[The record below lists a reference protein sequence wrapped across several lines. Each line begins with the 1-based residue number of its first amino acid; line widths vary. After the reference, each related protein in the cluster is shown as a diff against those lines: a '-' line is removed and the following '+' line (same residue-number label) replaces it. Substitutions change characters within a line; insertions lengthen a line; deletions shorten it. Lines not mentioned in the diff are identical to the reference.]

1 MFTNSKLHDTIEH
14 DTIARKPSQPIN
26 KSITHQNINNVAN
39 KVQQPTPLID
49 ISVPPPLYNPVWHQF
64 RSDLVRR
71 HIKNLSWM
79 DHKKGKKTIKQ
90 LSDEVAELTNIVKVL
105 QHELEQ
111 LKTKYVSGHDKSME
125 RAPSEKNYMS

>member
-1 MFTNSKLHDTIEH
+1 
-14 DTIARKPSQPIN
+14 
-26 KSITHQNINNVAN
+26 
-39 KVQQPTPLID
+39 
-49 ISVPPPLYNPVWHQF
+49 
-64 RSDLVRR
+64 
-71 HIKNLSWM
+71 M

-125 RAPSEKNYMS
+125 RGPSEKIKCHECNQALENLKALKRHTQKQHQKCYKCNHCNFEAATVSGIDEHIKANHATENVLNCDDCDKTFKSEIRLKIHKNIHQ